1 MAAISDIAIGNTI
14 SFRSKATN
22 DNNYYYGVVQGI
34 VNSEVA
40 KMYSDIYTY
49 NGTVQS
55 ADISVPIVTLQSF
68 FVIKLIEQI
77 DDTSKY
83 IIVFSTDW
91 ISEESLVIHL
101 TNKIATIN
109 VYDVDATNGQD
120 IINLLKANGFKARVV
135 SYS

>member
-68 FVIKLIEQI
+68 FVIKLIEQN